1 MNTVFDYINSSGT
14 WFVDFAAPML
24 LQSSVLVMILL
35 LVDLVLRKKVRAV
48 FRYCMWM
55 LILVK
60 LVLPSSLSSPVGIGN
75 WLGYGLTTI
84 PVAKSPVADN
94 HLVNENLPF
103 VPNAEA
109 VQKTSVVK
117 PAFDVSPVRSDIASQ
132 TQPAKIAATLT
143 WQGGVFLFWLVVAAA
158 MGLLLLQRAVFVCGL
173 IRQAKQANNLMND
186 TLRFCCGQMG
196 IKRNVGLK
204 ISANA
209 TSPAVCG
216 LFGPVILIPENLG
229 SDFGV
234 AGLRAVILHELA
246 HIKRFDLWVNL
257 LQTILQ
263 IVYFYNPFI
272 WLANWIIRRV
282 REQAVD
288 EMVLVTMGEKAQQYP
303 ETLINIARLAFK
315 RPALSLRLI
324 GVVESKSA
332 LAQRIKHILNRPI
345 PKSAKLGILSLAVIL
360 ISAAVLLPMA
370 QAVPPPEFVIKGT
383 VTDAQTGKPIAGA
396 KVGDVEAYAGGKQST
411 VTDANGNYEYKTW
424 YEEHATKCEA
434 AGYKTK
440 IEGLLTKFFGTE
452 KERIFD
458 FALEKATSSDKT
470 DYSSVT
476 VTEGVGFDDIIV
488 GDSNCTKEFI
498 KSKLGVPEEDTI
510 DSVSSGWFLNY
521 RKKYGLDFWLDNKN
535 VLQEIRLN
543 PGFRGKLTSGIS
555 MYSSK
560 EDVFGIYGM
569 PIREVVAE
577 DKDFDKGFENQVLFY
592 RKGLVRKSDI
602 SKIYYNKSKQ
612 DWLLFWFKGDKINQ
626 IVTFPNSEK
635 TEVASGQTSQQPEK
649 FIAELPNGVTVELV
663 GVCDY
668 PEDKPRCWGPDGTES
683 KEKLYVKRERDYSN
697 EKLGFI
703 IKVDGPEDLSFA
715 WNEIKSS
722 QGYWGSCTVL
732 DESGN
737 KVKGYEA
744 AVTRNLNADT
754 TDIRIGVATK
764 PWQTI
769 VTHNGRGMTTTG
781 SNNILFSQ
789 AYESDNFVTITASS
803 PWRKDQVERIIAIDK
818 NGQPHVSKNIG
829 SIASGEIDQMTAK
842 FYDLK
847 LSDIVEFQFQ
857 TRPYE
862 WVEFK
867 NVSLKPNLK
876 TDVQIRTGEQLSP
889 STSLRT
895 GSGAGEE
902 SQKMQEIMTMMAPG
916 GGPSKKKMVANDA
929 NMMQMMMGP
938 GTGKQYNS
946 EIKEAQEQLI
956 KRVESKKQRYEELL
970 QNRISMDFR
979 EWDSNSLTV
988 QYAVLHLCEYVEV
1001 PYQFEKSQKL
1011 AGEKIKQRIKPG
1023 LLSPMPA
1030 RLAIL
1035 HILEPLGLTFG
1046 LDENGLYI
1054 YQIGAEEGGGGG
1066 IQGGNEL
1073 KTGEEL
1079 QNPAA
1084 QLEVADAGSKNKFQ
1098 ELMNH
1103 KVTVNVEHSPDG
1115 NRLTVQYAAIAIC
1128 EAVGIPY
1135 QWDKSQKFAGEKA
1148 KRYIEPIHFKD
1159 VTAEKAITDVLNPLA
1174 LTYDLDANGLYLVTV
1189 DKSNKGGRQ

>member
-488 GDSNCTKEFI
+488 GDSNCTGEFI
-498 KSKLGVPEEDTI
+498 KSKLGQPDDEVKNEKT
-510 DSVSSGWFLNY
+510 GWWIVYN
-521 RKKYGLDFWLDNKN
+521 KKYGLDFWVN
-535 VLQEIRLN
+535 LQENLLLEIRLN
-543 PGFRGKLTSGIS
+543 EGFKGKLTSGIS
-555 MYSSK
+555 VTSTK
-560 EDVFGIYGM
+560 QDVFKVYGQ
-569 PIREVVAE
+569 PVKEETAR
-577 DKDFDKGFENQVLFY
+577 DFDKRFDDQVLLKKKFTFGQY
-592 RKGLVRKSDI
+592 G
-602 SKIYYNKSKQ
+602 KIYYNQKG
-612 DWLLFWFKGDKINQ
+612 LLFWF
-626 IVTFPNSEK
+626 V
-635 TEVASGQTSQQPEK
+635 
-649 FIAELPNGVTVELV
+649 
-663 GVCDY
+663 
-668 PEDKPRCWGPDGTES
+668 
-683 KEKLYVKRERDYSN
+683 
-697 EKLGFI
+697 
-703 IKVDGPEDLSFA
+703 
-715 WNEIKSS
+715 
-722 QGYWGSCTVL
+722 
-732 DESGN
+732 GN
-737 KVKGYEA
+737 KVHQIVVFRKEKQSDAQIDMAIENFDISPYPEGGLYSVCVSIRNKGKSESPGFGVYFYRGDPNHVKPMTHGAGPIKPGDVWNEGFMPFA
-744 AVTRNLNADT
+744 LKEGVNKITVVLDPTNAVNE
-754 TDIRIGVATK
+754 TDKTNNVAELT
-764 PWQTI
+764 
-769 VTHNGRGMTTTG
+769 V
-781 SNNILFSQ
+781 
-789 AYESDNFVTITASS
+789 VV
-803 PWRKDQVERIIAIDK
+803 KD
-818 NGQPHVSKNIG
+818 SK
-829 SIASGEIDQMTAK
+829 
-842 FYDLK
+842 
-847 LSDIVEFQFQ
+847 IVEKSQ
-857 TRPYE
+857 E
-862 WVEFK
+862 
-867 NVSLKPNLK
+867 LKPDFK
-876 TDVQIRTGEQLSP
+876 TDVQIRAGEQVSP

-895 GSGAGEE
+895 GSGGGEE
-902 SQKMQEIMTMMAPG
+902 SQKMQEIMTMMAQG

-929 NMMQMMMGP
+929 NMMQMTMGP

-946 EIKEAQEQLI
+946 EIKEAQGQLI